1 MKEMEP
7 MRKITV
13 SAIVLL
19 AGAFYLSSCGSVP
32 KSAAADSD
40 EMSPN
45 PKFSHSDSYVLEP
58 VDQSEPSRNE
68 RFILERQ

>member
-1 MKEMEP
+1 MG
-7 MRKITV
+7 KIAV
-13 SAIVLL
+13 SAIFLL
-19 AGAFYLSSCGSVP
+19 VSAFYLSSCGSVP
-32 KSAAADSD
+32 KSSSADSD

-45 PKFSHSDSYVLEP
+45 PKFFHSDSYVLDP

>member
-1 MKEMEP
+1 MG
-7 MRKITV
+7 KITV
-13 SAIVLL
+13 IAIFSLVS
-19 AGAFYLSSCGSVP
+19 AFYLSSCGSVP
-32 KSAAADSD
+32 KSASADSD

-45 PKFSHSDSYVLEP
+45 PRFSHSDSYVLDP